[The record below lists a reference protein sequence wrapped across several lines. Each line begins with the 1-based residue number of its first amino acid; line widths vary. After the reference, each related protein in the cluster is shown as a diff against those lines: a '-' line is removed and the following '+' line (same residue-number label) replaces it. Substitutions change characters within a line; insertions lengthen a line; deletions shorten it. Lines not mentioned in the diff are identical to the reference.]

1 MTTLTHESHS
11 HLAHEQARARNTGYD
26 AHIIAGFG
34 VAMIAVVIAV
44 CALAASSG
52 VDPSQIEAMSFFP

>member
-11 HLAHEQARARNTGYD
+11 QLAHEQARARNAGYD

-34 VAMIAVVIAV
+34 VAMVAAVIAV
-44 CALAASSG
+44 YALAASSG
-52 VDPSQIEAMSFFP
+52 VGAREIEAMFFFP